1 MRTPDCSDKP
11 KTRREGEQ
19 LFTTTVSDIRT
30 TGWPAWHRREESVKY
45 DLDLFLSLNEE
56 YKTKPLVPAPPT
68 YDPATLVERAARRVE
83 NINRKVPVAG
93 KRVLEIGCGRGE
105 VCFAL
110 NKTYGGDVVGVDVRS
125 YPEWEEAPRGVTLLQ
140 TDQTA
145 EDPQDIG
152 KFDLIYSNS
161 VWEHVRHPFK
171 MLKRAFDVLKPGG
184 HLLLSA
190 NLHRGP
196 KASHRYRDVFF
207 PWPHLLFDDQI
218 FEQFYKT
225 LNLNRTSAWVNQ
237 LSITDYFNYFNM
249 VGFDVLHTSYSIT
262 PIDEAFVQRFSDK
275 LDRFPRYDLE
285 RDFIHVKLRK
295 PSNWSSGLHKFK
307 RP

>member
-1 MRTPDCSDKP
+1 MGGS
-11 KTRREGEQ
+11 
-19 LFTTTVSDIRT
+19 
-30 TGWPAWHRREESVKY
+30 
-45 DLDLFLSLNEE
+45 
-56 YKTKPLVPAPPT
+56 APW
-68 YDPATLVERAARRVE
+68 R
-83 NINRKVPVAG
+83 
-93 KRVLEIGCGRGE
+93 
-105 VCFAL
+105 
-110 NKTYGGDVVGVDVRS
+110 
-125 YPEWEEAPRGVTLLQ
+125 LLQ

-225 LNLNRTSAWVNQ
+225 LNLNRTSAWVSQ